1 MIRGFLGFGLSLI
14 ASGVA
19 AQTPAPA
26 ATDAKERPG
35 FQTARPTSSTAP
47 PASALDGQHDFDWE
61 FGNWHTHLWRLKH
74 PLSGSN
80 EWLEYD
86 GTTVVRKIWDGRA
99 NLVELEVDG
108 PTHIEALNL
117 RLYNPETRKW
127 SLNLKLARFPA
138 RSSLPSRLYLLCR

>member
-1 MIRGFLGFGLSLI
+1 MIRGFLGLSLI
-14 ASGVA
+14 VGVVATRAQENSAAAETDRPASPNA
-19 AQTPAPA
+19 PPAP
-26 ATDAKERPG
+26 P
-35 FQTARPTSSTAP
+35 TAP
-47 PASALDGQHDFDWE
+47 PAPPPDGPQDFDWE
-61 FGNWHTHLWRLKH
+61 FGNWPTNLWRLKQ

-117 RLYNPETRKW
+117 RL
-127 SLNLKLARFPA
+127 
-138 RSSLPSRLYLLCR
+138 